1 MLDMLIPACVL
12 LSFLHGCLCADLT
25 YYVEEEKGPGTYL
38 GDIAADTGLKDSIS
52 RQNHEQITFS
62 LLKNGEKHGT
72 QMFHVSQKT
81 GKLYTAQTLDAE
93 TLCTHN
99 VECFQMLDVAV
110 RHAESF
116 MQILEVK
123 VVIEDINDYK
133 PEFPVKQVSIKFSE
147 ADGRGIKKSIP
158 SAIDKDIGPVNSKI
172 TYFLKKNRD
181 EPFTLSESKRF
192 DGKSNLA
199 IRLEERLNRE
209 LKERYLVQIIAKDG
223 ASPPQECMLD
233 VHILVTDENDNAP
246 TFRQNIFNISVKN
259 EVNLTVPILVLTA
272 TDSDTG
278 KNGKVSYRFSPDTS
292 NTAKSHFKIN
302 EKTGGIFLSKKLN
315 SYEKQVYN
323 LYIEASDEGNPPL
336 SSVAMVVINVINQ
349 QNYPPTIDINFVSA
363 SIGNTIT
370 ISEDIN
376 VGSFIAYVKVTDHN
390 AGRNGEVACD
400 LHHDKFQ
407 LQSLGVKKYK
417 ISVKNPLDRETDDHY
432 DIIINCQ
439 DKGNPPLHTISRFS
453 VSVMDVN
460 DVQPHFSKEVFKFWV
475 SENRESNFPVGWIN
489 VTDPDMGTG
498 GQLVFSLIANSNS
511 FLPFQISDHGM
522 ITTVMS
528 LDHEFQ
534 DTYHFQVLVKD
545 SGVHSLNNTVNVIVE
560 VKDENDNVPY
570 FTFPSVNPY
579 TMEVRYH
586 PQHPQNITTL
596 KASDRDSRENA
607 FLKYTIIGGNDKQLF
622 AVNHYTGLLSFTRAV
637 IQQDAMSYDLQFVVK
652 DSGTPVLSA
661 TTTIFLILTVS
672 NETIEGT
679 NAVHL
684 KSRSKIHLHLL
695 IVIVLVAVTVSIPV
709 TAAISISFIH
719 CKSCRSTTYRE
730 TAKPSRASV
739 SEQKEL
745 MRPSCEEAFWLNAH
759 TDRAAESEIVCNPRL
774 AKSRRRPFQGDK
786 LSKIQKRSTLGVK
799 LPTKKDI
806 VYQVST

>member
-1 MLDMLIPACVL
+1 MLVPVCVL
-12 LSFLHGCLCADLT
+12 LSFVYGCQCVDLT
-25 YYVEEEKGPGTYL
+25 YYVEEEQGPGTYI
-38 GDIAADTGLKDSIS
+38 GDIAADTGLKDSITLQS
-52 RQNHEQITFS
+52 RDQITFS
-62 LLKNGEKHGT
+62 LLKNGEKHGA
-72 QMFHVSQKT
+72 QLFHVSQKT

-99 VECFQMLDVAV
+99 MECSRMLDVAV

-123 VVIEDINDYK
+123 VVIRDINDHQ
-133 PEFPVKQVSIKFSE
+133 PEFPVTQVSIRFSE

-158 SAIDKDIGPVNSKI
+158 SAIDKDIGPLNSRI
-172 TYFLKKNRD
+172 TYLLKKSRD

-209 LKERYLVQIIAKDG
+209 MKEMYMLQVIAKDG
-223 ASPPQECMLD
+223 ASSPRESVLD
-233 VHILVTDENDNAP
+233 VHILVTDENDNPP
-246 TFRQNIFNISVKN
+246 TFTQNIFNISVKN
-259 EVNLTVPILVLTA
+259 EVNLTTPILVLTA
-272 TDSDTG
+272 YDSDSG
-278 KNGKVSYRFSPDTS
+278 KNGKVSYHFSPDTS
-292 NTAKSHFKIN
+292 NIAKAHFKIN
-302 EKTGGIFLSKKLN
+302 EKTGGIFLYKKLN
-315 SYEKQVYN
+315 SYEKHLYN
-323 LYIEASDEGNPPL
+323 LYVEASDEGSPPL

-349 QNYPPTIDINFVSA
+349 QNYPPIIDINFVSA

-376 VGSFIAYVKVTDHN
+376 VGSFIAYVKVTDRN
-390 AGRNGEVACD
+390 AGRNGEVACN

-407 LQSLGVKKYK
+407 LQSLGIKKYK

-432 DIIINCQ
+432 DITINCQ
-439 DKGNPPLHTISRFS
+439 DKGNPPLHTESHFS
-453 VSVMDVN
+453 VRVMDVN

-475 SENRESNFPVGWIN
+475 SENQESNYPVGWVN
-489 VTDPDMGTG
+489 VTDPDVGSG
-498 GQLVFSLIANSNS
+498 GELIYSLVADSNS
-511 FLPFQISDHGM
+511 FLPFQISDSGM

-534 DTYHFQVLVKD
+534 DIYHFKVLVKD
-545 SGVHSLNNTVNVIVE
+545 NGVPSLNNTVNVIVE

-607 FLKYTIIGGNDKQLF
+607 FLKYTIIGGNDKQIF
-622 AVNHYTGLLSFTRAV
+622 AVNHYTGLLSFTRV
-637 IQQDAMSYDLQFVVK
+637 VTQQDAMSYDLQFVVK

-679 NAVHL
+679 NAEHL
-684 KSRSKIHLHLL
+684 KPSNKIHLHLL

-719 CKSCRSTTYRE
+719 CKTCRSKTYRE
-730 TAKPSRASV
+730 AAKPSPASV
-739 SEQKEL
+739 SEQKQL
-745 MRPSCEEAFWLNAH
+745 MRPSREEAFWLNTH
-759 TDRAAESEIVCNPRL
+759 TDRTIESEISHNPRIG
-774 AKSRRRPFQGDK
+774 KSRRKPFPGDK
-786 LSKIQKRSTLGVK
+786 LGKIQKRSTLGVK
-799 LPTKKDI
+799 LPTKSDI
-806 VYQVST
+806 VYQVSLTRF